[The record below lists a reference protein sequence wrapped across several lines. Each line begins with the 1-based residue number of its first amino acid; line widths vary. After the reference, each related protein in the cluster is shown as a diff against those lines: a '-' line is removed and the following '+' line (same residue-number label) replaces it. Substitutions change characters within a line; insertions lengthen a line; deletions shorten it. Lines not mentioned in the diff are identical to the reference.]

1 MTKVSPDTITHL
13 DPNFQQHSYDQSNS
27 FQPQA
32 FGQAYA
38 IAHPCDPQPGII
50 AQQPMDFQPLQS
62 PVNAVIIQPAGNATG
77 VWLSHI
83 CDCCVDGCCE
93 GCCYGCCC
101 APCAVGENAG
111 IVGWNPF
118 CTGATFCILFSPAY
132 LGFLLFGIPLIP
144 LSCLIHAPLRRKLRV
159 RYGINEACMWG
170 EDWVFTTLF
179 APCAICQEVH
189 ETKAHGDRA

>member
-1 MTKVSPDTITHL
+1 MTKVGPDSITHL
-13 DPNFQQHSYDQSNS
+13 DPNFQQHCYNQSKS
-27 FQPQA
+27 RQPQA
-32 FGQAYA
+32 FKETYAKAY
-38 IAHPCDPQPGII
+38 PCNPQPDII
-50 AQQPMDFQPLQS
+50 ALQPMAIQPLQS
-62 PVNAVIIQPAGNATG
+62 PINAVIIQPAGNATG
-77 VWLSHI
+77 AWRSNI
-83 CDCCVDGCCE
+83 CDCYIDGCG

-101 APCAVGENAG
+101 APCAVFQNAR
-111 IVGWNPF
+111 IVGWNPCGTCAVF
-118 CTGATFCILFSPAY
+118 CLLYSPVY
-132 LGFLLFGIPLIP
+132 VGFLLFGIPLIP